1 MNDSMPA
8 LFKIFVKQFYRD
20 NAAFFLLIITLT
32 FGFMSGVEHRA
43 LAEFFTSS
51 SISML
56 APVAI
61 WTFYSFKVYRFNKR
75 ILSGIENLFL
85 YNFTLLPA
93 GTRLKLLW
101 VIGVFQQLPVLLY
114 ASFLVVIA
122 VLNQTYAPIFI
133 CTFIPL
139 TLTFFCAW
147 MLQRE
152 LQNLSYEKKI
162 NWLTPALT
170 FRSNTLL
177 RIYLGWLLNKEPFL
191 ILGTKIFT
199 TLIIY
204 GVGNLYQGELYDHR
218 LMTMGVTVAVAAN
231 FPVIQRLLYFEHSEF
246 LFVKNLPISNW
257 GRLLNIIAVLC
268 TLLIIESVTIVKLI
282 PAHLDMNDV
291 LLMIL
296 FGVSLLIFLYSVQLL
311 ARDVHTQVVFG
322 AIISLFVIILFQ
334 TPLWLL
340 VCLLLTSGSLI
351 YVKRYFN
358 FELRL

>member
-61 WTFYSFKVYRFNKR
+61 WTFYSFKVY
-75 ILSGIENLFL
+75 LFL

-218 LMTMGVTVAVAAN
+218 LIDHGCDRGSCSK
-231 FPVIQRLLYFEHSEF
+231 FSCHS
-246 LFVKNLPISNW
+246 K
-257 GRLLNIIAVLC
+257 A
-268 TLLIIESVTIVKLI
+268 
-282 PAHLDMNDV
+282 
-291 LLMIL
+291 
-296 FGVSLLIFLYSVQLL
+296 LIF
-311 ARDVHTQVVFG
+311 
-322 AIISLFVIILFQ
+322 
-334 TPLWLL
+334 
-340 VCLLLTSGSLI
+340 
-351 YVKRYFN
+351 
-358 FELRL
+358 